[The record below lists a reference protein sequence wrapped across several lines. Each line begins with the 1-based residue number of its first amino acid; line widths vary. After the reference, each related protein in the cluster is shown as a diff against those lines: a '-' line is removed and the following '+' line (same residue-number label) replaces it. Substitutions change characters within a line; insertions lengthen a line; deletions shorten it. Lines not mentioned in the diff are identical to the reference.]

1 MDATLDPILRRCQH
15 LESLHALA
23 IELLRLEDY
32 DEMLDA
38 LVRHAL
44 SSLGADRGFLVLQ
57 DRDRWDF
64 KVIRNWSRDDIEP
77 GREPL
82 SRSIVAEVLRSG
94 RPIVIPDALSDGR
107 FSEVQSVR
115 ELQIRSVL
123 AAPVEVDGRVAGAL
137 YLESQSFDRPFG
149 DAELDLF
156 TQMVDLASRTLAS
169 CMQRLVLEQRA
180 ALLEKDLLSR
190 YDFRGIV
197 TRDPGFTRVLETV
210 GQVATSDLP
219 VLVQGPSGSGKELIV
234 RAIHI
239 NSPRSKRPF
248 LTINCGAISPHLL
261 ESELFGHVRGSFTG
275 AISDKIGLLPAADT
289 GSVFLDE
296 IGELPKELQ
305 AKLLRTLQ
313 FGEVQPVG
321 SSRTHTV
328 DVRFLAATNR
338 DLAQEVRQG
347 RFREDLMYRLNAITI
362 ELPPLKNR
370 PADILPLFYHF
381 LGIAAGKAGSP
392 LPEVSPRVERRLQAW
407 HWPGN
412 VRELENEAKRLLA
425 LTPVGLPLTADR
437 LSPALAKR
445 SARAAAS
452 ASSLVEQEKELI
464 ELHLRLTAGNRT
476 QAAQRLGIS
485 REGLRKKMKRYG
497 LG

>member
-1 MDATLDPILRRCQH
+1 MDPLLRRCQQ

-23 IELLRLEDY
+23 IELLRLDDY
-32 DEMLDA
+32 DEMLDTV
-38 LVRHAL
+38 VRHSL

-57 DRDRWDF
+57 HQERWDF
-64 KVIRNWSRDDIEP
+64 KVVRNWSRDDIQP

-82 SRSIVAEVLRSG
+82 SRSIVAEILQSG
-94 RPIVIPDALSDGR
+94 QPIVIPDALSDPR
-107 FSEVQSVR
+107 FGELQSVR

-123 AAPVEVDGRVAGAL
+123 AAPVEVEGKVAGAL
-137 YLESQSFDRPFG
+137 YLESQSVERPFG
-149 DAELDLF
+149 PEELELF
-156 TQMVDLASRTLAS
+156 TRIVELASRALAS
-169 CMQRLVLEQRA
+169 CMHRIVLEQRA
-180 ALLEKDLLSR
+180 ALLEKDFLAR
-190 YDFRGIV
+190 YDFQGIV
-197 TRDPGFTRVLETV
+197 TRDPGFVRVLETV
-210 GQVATSDLP
+210 AQVASSDLP
-219 VLVQGPSGSGKELIV
+219 VLVQGPSGSGKELII

-248 LTINCGAISPHLL
+248 LTVNCSAISPQLL
-261 ESELFGHVRGSFTG
+261 ESELFGHVRGAFTG
-275 AISDKIGLLPAADT
+275 AVSDKVGLLPAAHT

-321 SSRTHTV
+321 SPRTQIV

-338 DLAQEVRQG
+338 DLKHEVRQG
-347 RFREDLMYRLNAITI
+347 RFREDLLYRLNAVTI

-381 LGIAAGKAGSP
+381 LGRAAAKAGLP
-392 LPEVSPRVERRLQAW
+392 IPEVSPLVERRLQEW

-425 LTPVGLPLTADR
+425 LTHPGLPLTADR
-437 LSPALAKR
+437 LSPALSKR
-445 SARAAAS
+445 SAKAPAS
-452 ASSLVEQEKELI
+452 ATSLAEREKELI
-464 ELHLRLTAGNRT
+464 ELQLRLTAGNRT
-476 QAAQRLGIS
+476 QTAQNLGIS

-497 LG
+497 LA